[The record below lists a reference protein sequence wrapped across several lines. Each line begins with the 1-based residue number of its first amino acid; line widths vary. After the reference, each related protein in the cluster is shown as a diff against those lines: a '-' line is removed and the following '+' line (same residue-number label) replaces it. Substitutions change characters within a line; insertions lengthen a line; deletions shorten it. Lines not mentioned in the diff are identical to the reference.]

1 MKKLDENTFEI
12 TSWIELQEVLFD
24 GKDTDLDRFRSDY
37 AYRGAYN
44 AEHRLITSL
53 QRLGRKPSESE
64 RHIIRNFKKYSPINT
79 LIGQYENIWNWIAL
93 GQHYGLP
100 TRLLDW
106 SFSPYIA
113 LHFMADFEK
122 GFDQDGAIWM
132 VNFIEIR
139 KTLPKALTS
148 KILEKGILTFTPAEL
163 AEEIGNSIEEIEA
176 YKNKHDNFLMFMEPP
191 SIDDRII
198 SQFALSSFMLDPD
211 SDKNAYLKDHP
222 TLYKKLIVPAHLKWE
237 IRDKLDQANISERI
251 IYPGLEGLSK
261 WLKRWYY
268 EKNEDKRWSLK
279 EPP

>member
-1 MKKLDENTFEI
+1 MKEVGQNTFEVS
-12 TSWIELQEVLFD
+12 SWIELQEVLFE
-24 GKDTDLDRFRSDY
+24 GKDQELDRFRSEY
-37 AYRGAYN
+37 AYRGAFT

-53 QRLGRKPSESE
+53 QRLGRKPSEYE
-64 RHIIRNFKKYSPINT
+64 RHIIRNFQKYSPINT
-79 LIGQYENIWNWIAL
+79 LVGQYENIWNWMAL

-139 KTLPKALTS
+139 KTLPKSLTS

-163 AEEIGNSIEEIEA
+163 AEDIGNSIEEIKA
-176 YKNKHDNFLMFMEPP
+176 YKKEHGNFLMFMEPP
-191 SIDDRII
+191 SIDDRIV

-211 SDKNAYLKDHP
+211 LNINTYLQDHP
-222 TLYKKLIVPAHLKWE
+222 ALYKKLIIPARLKWE

-261 WLKRWYY
+261 WLKRWYF
-268 EKNEDKRWSLK
+268 EKNESKRWTITG
-279 EPP
+279 

>member
-1 MKKLDENTFEI
+1 MKTVGKNTFI
-12 TSWIELQEVLFD
+12 VNSWIELQEILFE
-24 GKDTDLDRFRSDY
+24 GKDTELDRFRSNY
-37 AYRGAYN
+37 AFRGSYN
-44 AEHRLITSL
+44 AEFGLETSIQL
-53 QRLGRKPSESE
+53 LGRKPSEYE
-64 RHIIRNFKKYSPINT
+64 PYIMRNFQKYSPVNT

-132 VNFIEIR
+132 VDFIEIR
-139 KTLPKALTS
+139 KNLPKELTS
-148 KILEKGILTFTPAEL
+148 KILNKGFHTFTPTEL
-163 AEEIGNSIEEIEA
+163 AKEIGNSIAEIEA
-176 YKNKHDNFLMFMEPP
+176 YKDKHGNFLMFMEPP

-211 SDKNAYLKDHP
+211 SNKNKFLENHP
-222 TLYKKLIVPAHLKWE
+222 SFYKKLIIPARLKWE

-261 WLKRWYY
+261 WLKRWYF
-268 EKNEDKRWSLK
+268 EKNEDKRWTV
-279 EPP
+279 E